1 MSSLIPHIKISL
13 HWEWPIQCL
22 HRHFPAVTCSPVY
35 TINWKLS
42 ISFYLI
48 SMIKLV
54 HTHMIM
60 TAKTVNEVQH
70 TVPMLEAEV
79 PPALSKQDLQD
90 LEKLK

>member
-1 MSSLIPHIKISL
+1 
-13 HWEWPIQCL
+13 
-22 HRHFPAVTCSPVY
+22 
-35 TINWKLS
+35 
-42 ISFYLI
+42 
-48 SMIKLV
+48 MIKLV